1 MVIPMSS
8 RWDPSGRAGAA
19 VPRPQEL
26 DWAYEPLKAE
36 ETLLSKKKGING
48 WWFWNLVM
56 VINGS

>member
-1 MVIPMSS
+1 MSS

-48 WWFWNLVM
+48 WWVWNLVM